1 MPQRGGD
8 DHSPQSPDVM
18 PSPSTLRRRCAA
30 VFALAVVALTSS
42 CSGGGTEPNTPFGG
56 DYFLKSVNSVP
67 LPRTITISGGT
78 VQLIS
83 LRLSIL
89 ADSSYTETAVYK
101 PLTYTG
107 DVQTEAAGTWIHT
120 ETGAVILQDQ
130 AGLAWASGAE
140 SGNTLTLR
148 ITPNSTPVET
158 WVFRR

>member
-1 MPQRGGD
+1 MTTHRIP
-8 DHSPQSPDVM
+8 PDVM
-18 PSPSTLRRRCAA
+18 LSPSTLRRRCAA
-30 VFALAVVALTSS
+30 VFALAVVAFTSS
-42 CSGGGTEPNTPFGG
+42 CSGGATEPNTPFGG

-107 DVQTEAAGTWIHT
+107 DVQTEATGTWIHT
-120 ETGAVILQDQ
+120 EQTGAVILQDQ
-130 AGLAWASGAE
+130 AGLAWVSGTE
-140 SGNTLTLR
+140 SGNTLLLKV
-148 ITPNSTPVET
+148 TPNSTPVET
-158 WVFRR
+158 WAFQR